1 MSKLGLLQSAKWSII
16 ISLFLAWGMGLLS
29 LISVFSFDQASSQA
43 ELSSQIVKNVLTAE
57 NLIREVE
64 SSQRG
69 FLYTGRSDYLVD
81 VAKKTRQINQALTEA
96 EELSEKSDQKARLS
110 LLNTTA
116 TDKLDELNETIRLAQ
131 EQNPQEARAIVLSDR
146 GRQLMADITELT
158 RTVTELESEYVRQ
171 AWTKVDSATTALKV
185 IAIGGVLIIGIFN
198 YFWFEGV
205 KRRLQPLSACINRA
219 EAIAHNQF
227 PSDLLVVQQ
236 EDEIGTLTR
245 SINEMTQAL
254 GRGAGEV
261 YEARVK
267 VAGLASA
274 LSKRAVEQTAAISQ
288 LSAAIQEIAATIKDM
303 NVSASQM
310 SEKASESVEE
320 ARARET
326 AGTQGLSAVDRSLEA
341 AQTVTRQVNQVG
353 EITLELNQKAAR
365 IERIVF
371 FVNELTERSNILSI
385 NAALLA
391 SANDGNRD
399 SFSVL
404 AEEMQKLTSR
414 SKTATLEIHETLQ
427 DVRSQIQRVVLAT
440 EETSKQVKY
449 GNDAA
454 SQASESIKVLK
465 NAVDHGNDTFL
476 QVVAAV
482 RQQNT
487 ALAQV
492 EQALQAMR
500 ESAEL
505 VEEESRQLRAD
516 ASRLA
521 QLNESLENSELL
533 KAVR

>member
-1 MSKLGLLQSAKWSII
+1 
-16 ISLFLAWGMGLLS
+16 
-29 LISVFSFDQASSQA
+29 
-43 ELSSQIVKNVLTAE
+43 
-57 NLIREVE
+57 
-64 SSQRG
+64 
-69 FLYTGRSDYLVD
+69 
-81 VAKKTRQINQALTEA
+81 
-96 EELSEKSDQKARLS
+96 
-110 LLNTTA
+110 
-116 TDKLDELNETIRLAQ
+116 
-131 EQNPQEARAIVLSDR
+131 
-146 GRQLMADITELT
+146 
-158 RTVTELESEYVRQ
+158 
-171 AWTKVDSATTALKV
+171 
-185 IAIGGVLIIGIFN
+185 
-198 YFWFEGV
+198 
-205 KRRLQPLSACINRA
+205 
-219 EAIAHNQF
+219 
-227 PSDLLVVQQ
+227 
-236 EDEIGTLTR
+236 
-245 SINEMTQAL
+245 
-254 GRGAGEV
+254 
-261 YEARVK
+261 
-267 VAGLASA
+267 
-274 LSKRAVEQTAAISQ
+274 AISQ

-320 ARARET
+320 ARAREA

-465 NAVDHGNDTFL
+465 NAVDHGNNTFL

-482 RQQNT
+482 RQQST
-487 ALAQV
+487 ALTQV

-505 VEEESRQLRAD
+505 VEDESRQLRSD
-516 ASRLA
+516 AARLA